1 MPLRSTLIKTPLGE
15 LEFSVSADG
24 ALPAAVSLDTAPF
37 RPRIPPGMSVLAC
50 YGIVLQL
57 KASTP
62 VNNVTFKAFIN
73 AACPASEGPATGE
86 GLEAQEWAN
95 GDYVMLIGT
104 EDVDYLRIRLPSTI
118 DLPGNPFTYSNDSLS
133 VRVSKIPRGE
143 TLTLHFIVA
152 WNKLPE
158 PVGLSCWFAVDQP
171 HLTVLSSLK
180 V

>member
-15 LEFSVSADG
+15 LEFSVDADG
-24 ALPAAVSLDTAPF
+24 ALPAGTSLNTAPLK
-37 RPRIPPGMSVLAC
+37 PRIPPGMCVLAC
-50 YGIVLQL
+50 YGVVLRI

-73 AACPASEGPATGE
+73 AASSASGGPATGE

-104 EDVDYLRIRLPSTI
+104 EDFDYLRTRLPSMI
-118 DLPGNPFTYSNDSLS
+118 DLPANPFTYSNDSLS
-133 VRVSKIPRGE
+133 VRVNKIPQGE

-158 PVGLSCWFAVDQP
+158 PVDLSCWFAVDQP
-171 HLTVLSSLK
+171 HLTALSGA
-180 V
+180 